1 MLIRPAIGDTDPIRY
16 RRPTPDGQFSGNI
29 IDEAMR
35 VFGEATE
42 DCQRGQTG
50 FGREPALDVGEVRIE
65 HRWHSYA
72 LFVWLAHPP
81 MDDAQLPQMY
91 IIPSPFANAAA
102 FVAGAGG
109 LAAAASLP
117 ARAPTRVPSSVW
129 ASLISASRA
138 TGSSVR

>member
-65 HRWHSYA
+65 HRWHSHA

-81 MDDAQLPQMY
+81 MDDAQLPQMH
-91 IIPSPFANAAA
+91 IIAEPLRERCCVRCRSRWTGCCRELARS
-102 FVAGAGG
+102 GA
-109 LAAAASLP
+109 
-117 ARAPTRVPSSVW
+117 
-129 ASLISASRA
+129 
-138 TGSSVR
+138 